1 MFIDSQGFVN
11 ALLIRLCYALLH
23 FLWQGILIAGISAAG
38 LRLLRAASSNQRY
51 LFLATMFAV
60 MSFMP
65 LLTFSL
71 NDRSVFVKSATFP
84 QTTIA
89 TEPFRV
95 KQEKQP
101 IVPFAP
107 IASSGISTDVSS
119 RADEPRDA
127 SQSTLQDPSNGK
139 PDRVLGF
146 LVVGWAAGVCLL
158 SLRLVFGWFSM
169 MRVRRTGLS
178 AISNNI
184 QTMCTSLCNSIP
196 VRQTV
201 QVFESALVQVPA
213 VVGWLKPL
221 ILLPTK
227 LVTGLSDEE
236 LQAILAHEL
245 AHILR
250 HDYLV
255 NIGQIAVE
263 NLLFYHP
270 AVWWLSSRVRQEREH
285 CCDDMAAQFCG
296 SRVKIARALATLA
309 ELNAR
314 VPMLLPAATGGSVVQ
329 RIRRLLQTDMK
340 PERMSC
346 AGIGLGIIC
355 LLLPLVVASGLAV
368 VFSGLF
374 KTLNSPQAAAL
385 LKSQQMESL
394 RESQRQVA
402 EFIMKQNAKQLAAE
416 ERETEEQSEQMDLS
430 KNWSLKFPENVQD
443 KEFAGV
449 IVDENGKPLAGA
461 KVDLFPA
468 FTGHETATDQQGMF
482 RYKLEMA
489 NKGQT
494 TEVRFSK
501 DGYSPIYRR
510 NQRLDVPNL
519 CVVLDSKTYL
529 EGQVVDEDNK
539 PVPKATVVAAHPY
552 HWRGE
557 FISFD
562 RETVTLTD
570 ENGRYRLYLNPELYA
585 IAAISEGHGVER
597 VQNIELHK
605 NEVQTLDLQLHAGV
619 HLLARVLD
627 QETAEPIAGLT
638 LYHRTNPLLRGV
650 SNADGL
656 IEISNALPGVEELQV
671 GSGTPAMVRGYF
683 ACPTEPFGSWSSPNA
698 KKPWQRTTT
707 TEVAIMF
714 DLSPKMNPITI
725 YVQAGVLISGKVIDP
740 DGHPVAQST
749 VSPARTGTG
758 NSLTGD
764 NRFSV
769 ETKADG
775 SYTLCIPPS
784 GDAEYNLMAHD
795 GKYSQWRNYAS
806 GVTEPFRTK
815 PGQRLENVD
824 IQLLRPA
831 TVQGRVTTRNSRSL
845 KGLEVRAH
853 AADKRGNRYYDPT
866 TKTNDDGTFEVSHI
880 RPGKHFIQ
888 VEPFWSEAES
898 APKESSLVI
907 EIQEGETKGGVLLE
921 LQGKK

>member
-1 MFIDSQGFVN
+1 MFIDSEGFVN
-11 ALLIRLCYALLH
+11 VLLIRLGYTLLH

-38 LRLLRAASSNQRY
+38 LRLLRAASSDQRY

-60 MSFMP
+60 MSFTP

-71 NDRSVFVKSATFP
+71 LESPVSGNSTAFP
-84 QTTIA
+84 QASLKSEPSHVRQEKRTSLTIA
-89 TEPFRV
+89 
-95 KQEKQP
+95 P
-101 IVPFAP
+101 IP
-107 IASSGISTDVSS
+107 SSGISTDVSS
-119 RADEPRDA
+119 RADEPRDIR
-127 SQSTLQDPSNGK
+127 QSTLQDSSNAK

-158 SLRLVFGWFSM
+158 SLRLVVGWYSM

-178 AISNNI
+178 AIHNNI
-184 QTMCTSLCNSIP
+184 QSMCKSLCNSIQ

-201 QVFESALVQVPA
+201 QVFESAVVQVPV

-236 LQAILAHEL
+236 LEAILAHEL
-245 AHILR
+245 AHIRR

-270 AVWWLSSRVRQEREH
+270 VVWWLSSRVRQEREH
-285 CCDDMAAQFCG
+285 RCDDMAAQFCG

-314 VPMLLPAATGGSVVQ
+314 VPVLLPAATGGSVVQ
-329 RIRRLLQTDMK
+329 RIRRLLQTDAK
-340 PERMSC
+340 PERMGC
-346 AGIGLGIIC
+346 AGIGFGIIC
-355 LLLPLVVASGLAV
+355 LLLPLVVAIGLAV
-368 VFSGLF
+368 SNSGF
-374 KTLNSPQAAAL
+374 NTLNSPQAAAL
-385 LKSQQMESL
+385 LKSQQMESQ
-394 RESQRQVA
+394 RESQRYFT
-402 EFIMKQNAKQLAAE
+402 ELSRKQNAKLLAAE
-416 ERETEEQSEQMDLS
+416 ERETEEQDEQMDLS
-430 KNWSLKFPENVQD
+430 RNWSLKCPENVQAN
-443 KEFAGV
+443 EFAGL

-468 FTGHETATDQQGMF
+468 FTGHETTTDQQGMF

-489 NKGQT
+489 SRGQT
-494 TEVRFSK
+494 MEVRFSK

-510 NQRLDVPNL
+510 NQKLDVPNF
-519 CVVLDSKTYL
+519 CVVLDRKTYL
-529 EGQVVDEDNK
+529 EGQIVDEDNN
-539 PVPKATVVAAHPY
+539 PVPKAKVFAAHPY
-552 HWRGE
+552 SWRGE

-570 ENGRYRLYLNPELYA
+570 ENGRYRLYLNPEMYT

-597 VQNIELHK
+597 VQNVELDK
-605 NEVQTLDLQLHAGV
+605 NEVKTLDLQLHAGV

-627 QETAEPIAGLT
+627 EETAEPIAGLT

-671 GSGTPAMVRGYF
+671 GCGTPAMVRGYF
-683 ACPTEPFGSWSSPNA
+683 ACPTQPFGSWSSPDA
-698 KKPWQRTTT
+698 KKPWHRTTT

-714 DLSPKMNPITI
+714 DLSPNMNPITI
-725 YVQAGVLISGKVIDP
+725 YVQAGVLISGKVTDP

-749 VSPARTGTG
+749 VAPARTGTG

-764 NRFSV
+764 TRYSV
-769 ETKADG
+769 ETKEDG
-775 SYTLCIPPS
+775 SYIVCLPPS

-795 GKYSQWRNYAS
+795 GKYSQWRNFAS

-824 IQLLRPA
+824 IQLHRPA
-831 TVQGRVTTRNSRSL
+831 TVQGRVTTRDGRSL

-866 TKTNDDGTFEVSHI
+866 TKTNDDGSFEVSHI

-888 VEPFWSEAES
+888 VEPFQLEAER
-898 APKESSLVI
+898 APSESSFVI
-907 EIQEGETKGGVLLE
+907 ELKEGETKAGVLLE